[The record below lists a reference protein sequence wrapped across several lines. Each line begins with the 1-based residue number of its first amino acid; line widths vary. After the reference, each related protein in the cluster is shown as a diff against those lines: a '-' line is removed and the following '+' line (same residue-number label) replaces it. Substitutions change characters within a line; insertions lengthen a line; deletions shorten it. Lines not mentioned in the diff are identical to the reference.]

1 MTPWRLQC
9 TTHPTLLMKG
19 IYIIRYSNAVGV
31 TAGEVLPFAL
41 SPATVGIFA
50 ANSETL
56 MDNSALSM
64 GNSATSVSNS
74 AILMTAMVMIMTRSG
89 NCMTPS
95 GNGMTV
101 LGVGVTALAAVT
113 MVMAGS

>member
-1 MTPWRLQC
+1 MIPWRLQG

-31 TAGEVLPFAL
+31 TAGKVLPFAL
-41 SPATVGIFA
+41 SPATVGLFG

-64 GNSATSVSNS
+64 GNSATCISNS
-74 AILMTAMVMIMTRSG
+74 AILMTPMVMIMTR
-89 NCMTPS
+89 S

-101 LGVGVTALAAVT
+101 LGVGVTALAAVA

>member
-19 IYIIRYSNAVGV
+19 IYIIRYSNAVGA

-41 SPATVGIFA
+41 SPATVGLFG

-64 GNSATSVSNS
+64 GNSATCISNS

-89 NCMTPS
+89 N
-95 GNGMTV
+95 GVTV
-101 LGVGVTALAAVT
+101 LGVGVNALAVVA

>member
-1 MTPWRLQC
+1 MIPWRLQC

-31 TAGEVLPFAL
+31 TAGKVLPFAL
-41 SPATVGIFA
+41 SPATVGLFG

-64 GNSATSVSNS
+64 GNSATCISNS
-74 AILMTAMVMIMTRSG
+74 AILMTPMVMIMTR
-89 NCMTPS
+89 S

-101 LGVGVTALAAVT
+101 LGVGVTALAAVA